1 MKNVL
6 LLVNHSAPPY
16 GDFAGMF
23 QAITK
28 TSGQFTV
35 EITSDR
41 NSLCNLDAY
50 DAVALYIF
58 GGEMTPEQEHGITSF
73 AGNGGGV
80 LGVHGANAFLTQYK
94 VYTEMIG
101 SEFLGHDPL
110 GAFDVH
116 SADDVD
122 DILPRLE
129 RQFRV
134 TDECYNMKIQ
144 TDAPLRWFQK
154 GLWRFEEKPLG
165 YVRDYGEGKV
175 FYTALGHDHRTFQ
188 NPAFQDLLIKG
199 LRYVCRMKDRNPIRF
214 GIVGYGPLFNM
225 GKHHGEQIARTYGFE
240 LTAVCDRDPARL
252 EAAKEEQGDH
262 IATFKDTN
270 ELIKSGLIDL
280 AIVIVPHVL
289 HAEVAR
295 PFLEAGLNVIT
306 EKPFTVRVSD
316 ADDLIALAREKEVVL
331 SVYHNRHWDPDILSL
346 REIIN
351 AGSIGELYSIECNM
365 VGYGAPGHA
374 WRSHKEIS
382 GGALYDMGAHQ
393 FEKILTLVPQ
403 EDRDGNRINKKATVY
418 GNFLKKVWYS
428 SSNEDFCR
436 AYVKFDTGLEAQL
449 IVSNIHASQRP
460 LWTIQGTEGS
470 IVMENWDGAAI
481 VTVPGDSGR
490 RVTSQVPAYE
500 RGHLWAGYYKNV
512 ADHLLSDLPL
522 IITAEWAKGPIQCIE
537 GCEIASRENRLVE
550 IELGY

>member
-16 GDFAGMF
+16 GDFSGMF
-23 QAITK
+23 QSITK

-35 EITSDR
+35 EVTSDR

-50 DAVALYIF
+50 DAVALYIL

-73 AGNGGGV
+73 ACNGGGV
-80 LGVHGANAFLTQYK
+80 LGVHGANAFLTQYEA
-94 VYTEMIG
+94 YTEMIG
-101 SEFLGHDPL
+101 TEFLGHDPL

-116 SADDVD
+116 STDDVD

-129 RQFRV
+129 PQFRV
-134 TDECYNMKIQ
+134 MDECYNMKIH

-165 YVRDYGEGKV
+165 YVRDYGEGRV
-175 FYTALGHDHRTFQ
+175 FYTGLGHDHRTFK

-199 LRYVCRMKDRNPIRF
+199 LRYVCGMKDRNTVRF

-225 GKHHGEQIARTYGFE
+225 GKHHSEQIARTYGFE

-270 ELIKSGLIDL
+270 QLIKSGLIDL

-316 ADDLIALAREKEVVL
+316 ADDLIALAQKKEVVL
-331 SVYHNRHWDPDILSL
+331 WCTRSATFRPFRAPIC
-346 REIIN
+346 R
-351 AGSIGELYSIECNM
+351 
-365 VGYGAPGHA
+365 VG
-374 WRSHKEIS
+374 RIQDCK
-382 GGALYDMGAHQ
+382 D
-393 FEKILTLVPQ
+393 EKGRLVCMRTP
-403 EDRDGNRINKKATVY
+403 K
-418 GNFLKKVWYS
+418 KKVVLW
-428 SSNEDFCR
+428 CR
-436 AYVKFDTGLEAQL
+436 RNAPF
-449 IVSNIHASQRP
+449 RP
-460 LWTIQGTEGS
+460 LRTPIWTER
-470 IVMENWDGAAI
+470 ARA
-481 VTVPGDSGR
+481 GR
-490 RVTSQVPAYE
+490 RGAGAGHVCSTSPRPLSSRFLTTATNQEHSHVARPQA
-500 RGHLWAGYYKNV
+500 HHAGPPGGGGFPC
-512 ADHLLSDLPL
+512 LRQLP
-522 IITAEWAKGPIQCIE
+522 PPP
-537 GCEIASRENRLVE
+537 
-550 IELGY
+550 